1 MNVLVTG
8 GSGFIGRYF
17 HQTLSA
23 AGHRIT
29 ILDLVEP
36 VWDPG
41 ASRVVIGDVRDPV
54 AVRQA
59 LTGCD
64 AILNLAAAHHDFGI
78 ARETFFSVNEGG
90 ARVLCAAAEEAGVN
104 NICFFSTVAV
114 YGTTP
119 EPRHEDSPT
128 QPISPYG
135 QSKLAA
141 ERVFQ
146 AWTAAGNGRR
156 CVVIRPTVVFG
167 PRNFANMYALIRQV
181 DSGFFFRVGSGGN
194 VKSLAYVENL
204 VAAALFLWQ
213 RPAEKPFEV
222 FNYVDKPD
230 LNTRSLLGAIY
241 QALGRRLPRIYLPLK
256 LALVAAAPFDL
267 AIKVSRRNLPISTA
281 RIRKMST
288 QTRFEAER
296 VLRAGFR
303 PAVPLLEGVAR
314 MVRWYQSDGRRER
327 PDPHLPPAA
336 LRNGSTARTS
346 RPSLGDEA

>member
-1 MNVLVTG
+1 MNVLITG

-17 HQTLSA
+17 HQALVAS
-23 AGHRIT
+23 GHKVT
-29 ILDLVEP
+29 ILDLAKP
-36 VWDPG
+36 TWDANP
-41 ASRVVIGDVRDPV
+41 SRVIVGDVRDPA

-90 ARVLCAAAEEAGVN
+90 ARVLCAAAEEIGVK

-114 YGTTP
+114 YGAVP

-128 QPISPYG
+128 QPTSPYG

-141 ERVFQ
+141 ERVFE
-146 AWTAAGNGRR
+146 AWTAAGEGRR

-167 PRNFANMYALIRQV
+167 PRNFANMYALIRQIQ
-181 DSGFFFRVGSGGN
+181 SGLFFRVGAGRN

-204 VAAALFLWQ
+204 VDGALFLWQ
-213 RPAEKPFEV
+213 RPAERPFEV

-230 LNTRSLLGAIY
+230 LDTRSLLSAIY
-241 QALGRRLPRIYLPLK
+241 QALGRRLPRVHLPLR
-256 LALVAAAPFDL
+256 LALIAAAPFDL
-267 AIKVSRRNLPISTA
+267 LIRISRRNLPISTA

-296 VLRAGFR
+296 VLRAGYR
-303 PAVPLLEGVAR
+303 PKVPLLEGVEK
-314 MVRWYQSDGRRER
+314 MVRWYLSDGRQGRSEA
-327 PDPHLPPAA
+327 HLPPPA
-336 LRNGSTARTS
+336 LRSNHTERPS
-346 RPSLGDEA
+346 RPSLGEEA

>member
-1 MNVLVTG
+1 MNVLITG

-17 HQTLSA
+17 HQALVA
-23 AGHRIT
+23 AGHKTT
-29 ILDLVEP
+29 ILDLSKP
-36 VWDPG
+36 TWDPG
-41 ASRVVIGDVRDPV
+41 PSRIVVGDVRDPG

-59 LTGCD
+59 LAGCD

-90 ARVLCAAAEEAGVN
+90 ARVLCAAADEVGLQ

-114 YGTTP
+114 YGTAP

-141 ERVFQ
+141 ERVFE

-156 CVVIRPTVVFG
+156 CVVVRPTVVFG
-167 PRNFANMYALIRQV
+167 PRNFANMYALIRQI

-204 VAAALFLWQ
+204 VAGALFLWQ
-213 RPAEKPFEV
+213 RPAEGPFEV

-230 LNTRSLLGAIY
+230 LDTRSLLSAIY
-241 QALGRRLPRIYLPLK
+241 RALGRRLPRLYLPLK
-256 LALVAAAPFDL
+256 LALVAAVPFDL
-267 AIKVSRRNLPISTA
+267 AIRISRRNLPISTA

-303 PAVPLLEGVAR
+303 PTVPLLEGVER
-314 MVRWYQSDGRRER
+314 MVRWYLSDGRQGRTESS
-327 PDPHLPPAA
+327 LPPPA
-336 LRNGSTARTS
+336 LRNGSTARTT
-346 RPSLGDEA
+346 RPSLGEEA